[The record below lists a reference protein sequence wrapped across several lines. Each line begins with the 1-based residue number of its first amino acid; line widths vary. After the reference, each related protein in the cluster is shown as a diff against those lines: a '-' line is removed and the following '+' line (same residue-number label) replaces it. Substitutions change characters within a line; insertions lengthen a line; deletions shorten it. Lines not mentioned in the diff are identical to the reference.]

1 MNLRKFRIKDTFAQM
16 GRYRHIMAVLAKYG
30 FLEVTNALRSRFKLG
45 KPIFSHNLNKVR
57 KTTSRPA
64 RVRLAL
70 EELGPTFVKFG
81 QLLSTRPDLIPGE
94 YIKEL
99 EHLQDEVAPE
109 KFDVIK
115 VEVEKELLD
124 KLENLFISF
133 DPVPLAAGSIAQVH
147 KAVTMEEDSVVVKVR
162 RPDIA
167 RIIQVECEII
177 EDIAGLLTTAF
188 FEDNETIDPQRMVR
202 EFSNAVSKEV
212 DLANERQNQAKFIRN
227 FHDDKSIHVPRIYE
241 KYCTKGVLTMEY
253 IDGIKPTDTELI
265 KARGLDPKV
274 IAQRGANFVLRQ
286 VFDFGF
292 FHADPHPG
300 NFFLLSDNVLAP
312 IDFGQ
317 VAHLSR
323 QDRLLLNEILLAIV
337 DDDAYELI
345 RALEHYDMISEQTDT
360 DKLLRDTELMFETYH
375 NLPFREI
382 LINKIIAQI
391 FDLIRKHRLYPPS
404 QFTLMLKSL
413 MTIESFAKS
422 MDPDFEIIR
431 YLKPYAKMFSFSDV
445 GPKELIRHMRSAV
458 REAGNLASK
467 FPDDA
472 RSIISKFRKGQFQ
485 MRIHHEHLES
495 LVHTL
500 DKSSNRISFAL
511 IIAALLI
518 GSSLLVTQNGSLLN
532 VLDYQT
538 LGVLG
543 YISAAVIGVWLI
555 ISIIRSRH
563 F

>member
-1 MNLRKFRIKDTFAQM
+1 MNLRKFPFKDTFAQVS
-16 GRYRHIMAVLAKYG
+16 RYRHIMAVLAKYG
-30 FLEVTNALRSRFKLG
+30 FLEVTDALRSRFKLG
-45 KPIFSHNLNKVR
+45 RRIASGDVEKV
-57 KTTSRPA
+57 KQSTSRPA

-99 EHLQDEVAPE
+99 ERLQDEVAPE

-115 VEVEKELLD
+115 TEVERELQGKLD
-124 KLENLFISF
+124 NLFLSF

-147 KAVTMEEDSVVVKVR
+147 RAVTKEEDSVVVKVR
-162 RPDIA
+162 RPDIS
-167 RIIQVECEII
+167 RIIQVELKII
-177 EDIAGLLTTAF
+177 EDVAGLLTTAL
-188 FEDNETIDPQRMVR
+188 FEDAQTIDPQRMVK

-212 DLANERQNQAKFIRN
+212 DLDNERQNQVKFIHN
-227 FHDDKSIHVPRIYE
+227 FQDDQTIHVPRIYE

-253 IDGIKPTDTELI
+253 IDGIKPADAELI
-265 KARGLDPKV
+265 KEKGLDPKV
-274 IAQRGANFVLRQ
+274 VAGRGANFVLKQ
-286 VFDFGF
+286 VFEFGF

-317 VAHLSR
+317 VSRLSK

-337 DDDAYELI
+337 DNDASELI
-345 RALEHYDMISEQTDT
+345 RALDRNEMISEETDT
-360 DKLLRDTELMFETYH
+360 DKLHRDAELMLETYH
-375 NLPFREI
+375 NLPLKDI
-382 LINKIIAQI
+382 PVNKIIAQM
-391 FDLIRKHRLYPPS
+391 FDLIRKHRIYPPS

-422 MDPDFEIIR
+422 MNPDFEIIQ
-431 YLKPYAKMFSFSDV
+431 YLRPYAKMFSFSDIE
-445 GPKELIRHMRSAV
+445 PKELVRYMRRAV

-467 FPDDA
+467 LPDDA

-495 LVHTL
+495 LVQTL

-518 GSSLLVTQNGSLLN
+518 ASSSLVTQEGSLLN

-538 LGVLG
+538 LGIIG
-543 YISAAVIGVWLI
+543 YISAAIIGVWLI